1 MEFEVLDKER
11 DYKLLTSWDAV
22 MADAVPLSPNLSS
35 EEWDKTNKRLREIA
49 VISSKPFTQNVAT
62 LIPMAWYEE
71 MLVIVWTFA
80 FLGSL
85 LLGPFGLLYLF
96 LYHRGVFVAVCAVV
110 MALHT
115 FMPNKLRPTVCR
127 GYMAKIALKYFSHRG
142 IWKENLPQDRP
153 SIIVAPPHGVFPFGS
168 LLACISVPRI
178 VGLYIR
184 GLAADALL
192 NIPLIGARMKA
203 LGLVS
208 AAKNVAKKMLLDG
221 WSLGV
226 SSGGIAE
233 IFETASTKDGKPRV
247 EVIILKS
254 RGGLCKLA
262 LETGAY
268 LVPSYIFGNT
278 QCLNVWTDP
287 FGIMQRLS
295 RSLRISICFFSGRFG
310 LPIPKRIPLLGVLG
324 SPIIVPKIEN
334 PTNEQVAALL
344 NKLEE
349 EIKSLFDTHKEA
361 YGWSDVEL
369 VIK

>member
-1 MEFEVLDKER
+1 MEFKVVDKER

-22 MADAVPLSPNLSS
+22 MASEVPLMPHMSD
-35 EEWDKTNKRLREIA
+35 EEWQRTNKRLREMA
-49 VISSKPFTQNVAT
+49 VISPEPFTENVAT

-71 MLVIVWTFA
+71 ILVVSWTFG
-80 FLGSL
+80 FLGFL
-85 LLGPFGLLYLF
+85 LLGPFGLLYLL
-96 LYHRGVFVAVCAVV
+96 LYHRGTFALLCAVV
-110 MALHT
+110 LALHT
-115 FMPNKLRPTVCR
+115 LIPNRLRPTVCR
-127 GYMAKIALKYFSHRG
+127 GYMAKLALKYFSHRG

-192 NIPLIGARMKA
+192 NIPLIGTRMKA

-208 AAKNVAKKMLLDG
+208 ASKHVAKKMLLDG

-233 IFETASTKDGKPRV
+233 IFETWSTKDGKPKV

-278 QCLNVWTDP
+278 QCLKVWTDP
-287 FGIMQRLS
+287 FGIMQRVS
-295 RSLRISICFFSGRFG
+295 RSLRVSICFFSGRFG
-310 LPIPKRIPLLGVLG
+310 LPIPNRVPLLGVLG
-324 SPIIVPKIEN
+324 SPIIVPKTGN
-334 PTNEQVAALL
+334 PTQEQVAALL
-344 NKLEE
+344 AKLES
-349 EIKSLFDTHKEA
+349 EIKALFDTHKGA
-361 YGWSDVEL
+361 YGWTDVNL
-369 VIK
+369 IIK